1 MGLLTRYRR
10 PWALIALCL
19 LAVPMLVQ
27 ILQSRET
34 VSEDEARVL
43 SLAPALPRSL
53 HEWFELPR
61 ALDRFL
67 GDNFGYRTQLVR
79 GYGALRYA
87 ILVPADLRVII
98 GRDKWLFLN
107 GDGTIEQ
114 ATGQLLRA
122 AAIEEFAD
130 RAAKLQDRLGA
141 QHSRLLIA
149 IPPNSSTVN
158 RSRLP
163 GWAAT
168 KPAMTEYDLMMR
180 ALGARGVAAVDLR
193 PPLMA
198 ANSIHP
204 TYRRTDTHWN
214 KFGALIAYDA
224 VVEALREPDWTIDPD
239 RVLRGF
245 EAAPG
250 GDLARLIAVSTGVTD
265 EDARIDLSSYGPR
278 PFRVVPIDTQNESG
292 GDLIDTGRDGPT
304 VVVIGD
310 SFTRE
315 FWNDYFSLHAGK
327 YVWIHHEE
335 CGFFISVVEAYHPDI
350 VILAPVERQMF
361 CSGHG

>member
-1 MGLLTRYRR
+1 MGLLAQYRR
-10 PWALIALCL
+10 PWALVALCL

-27 ILQSRET
+27 FLQSREP
-34 VSEDEARVL
+34 VSADEARVL
-43 SLAPALPRSL
+43 SPAPALPRSL
-53 HEWFELPR
+53 HEWFALPP

-67 GDNFGYRTQLVR
+67 GDNFGLRTQLVR
-79 GYGALRYA
+79 AYGALRYA

-122 AAIEEFAD
+122 AAIEKFAD
-130 RAAKLQDRLGA
+130 RAAKLQNQLGA
-141 QHSRLLIA
+141 QHTRLLIA
-149 IPPNSSTVN
+149 IPPNSSTIN

-163 GWAAT
+163 GWAAA
-168 KPAMTEYDLMMR
+168 KPAVTEYDLMLR
-180 ALGARGVAAVDLR
+180 ALAARGVTAVDLR
-193 PPLMA
+193 APLMA
-198 ANSIHP
+198 VNSIHP

-224 VVEALREPDWTIDPD
+224 AVEALHQPDWTIDPD

-250 GDLARLIAVSTGVTD
+250 GDLARLLAVSTGVTD

-292 GDLIDTGRDGPT
+292 GDLIDTGRGGPT

-310 SFTRE
+310 SFTRG

-335 CGFFISVVEAYHPDI
+335 CGFFVSVVVAYHPDI

-361 CSGHG
+361 CAGRG

>member
-1 MGLLTRYRR
+1 MGLLAQYRR
-10 PWALIALCL
+10 PWALVALCL

-27 ILQSRET
+27 ILQSRQT
-34 VSEDEARVL
+34 VSADEARAL
-43 SLAPALPRSL
+43 SAAPALPRSW

-67 GDNFGYRTQLVR
+67 GDNFGFRTQLVR

-114 ATGQLLRA
+114 ATGQLQRA
-122 AAIEEFAD
+122 AAIEKFAD

-141 QHSRLLIA
+141 QHTRLLIA
-149 IPPNSSTVN
+149 IPPNSSTIN

-168 KPAMTEYDLMMR
+168 NPAVTEYDLMMR
-180 ALGARGVAAVDLR
+180 ALDARGVAAVDLR

-250 GDLARLIAVSTGVTD
+250 GDLARLLAVSTGVSD

-278 PFRVVPIDTQNESG
+278 PFRVAQIDTQNESG
-292 GDLIDTGRDGPT
+292 GDLIETGRGGPT

-310 SFTRE
+310 SFTRG
-315 FWNDYFSLHAGK
+315 FWNDYFGLHAGK

-335 CGFFISVVEAYHPDI
+335 CGFFVGVVEAYHPDI

-361 CSGHG
+361 CSGSG

>member
-1 MGLLTRYRR
+1 MGLLARYRR
-10 PWALIALCL
+10 PWALVALCL

-34 VSEDEARVL
+34 VSADEARVL
-43 SLAPALPRSL
+43 SPAPALPRSW
-53 HEWFELPR
+53 HAWFELPR

-67 GDNFGYRTQLVR
+67 GDNFGFRTQLVR
-79 GYGALRYA
+79 AYGALRYA

-114 ATGQLLRA
+114 ATGRLHRA
-122 AAIEEFAD
+122 AAIEKFAD
-130 RAAKLQDRLGA
+130 RAVKLRDRLDA

-149 IPPNSSTVN
+149 IPPNSSTIN
-158 RSRLP
+158 RARLP

-168 KPAMTEYDLMMR
+168 EPAMTEYDLMMR
-180 ALGARGVAAVDLR
+180 ALAARGVAAVDLR

-224 VVEALREPDWTIDPD
+224 VVKALREPDWTIDPD

-250 GDLARLIAVSTGVTD
+250 GDLARLLAVSTGVTD

-292 GDLIDTGRDGPT
+292 GDLIDTGRGGPT

-315 FWNDYFSLHAGK
+315 FWNDYFSLHVGK

-335 CGFFISVVEAYHPDI
+335 CGFFISVVEAFHPDI

>member
-1 MGLLTRYRR
+1 MGLLARYRR
-10 PWALIALCL
+10 PWALVALCL
-19 LAVPMLVQ
+19 LAVPMLAQ
-27 ILQSRET
+27 IRQSRET
-34 VSEDEARVL
+34 VSADEARVL
-43 SLAPALPRSL
+43 SPAPALPRSW

-61 ALDRFL
+61 TLDRFL
-67 GDNFGYRTQLVR
+67 GDNFGLRTQLVR
-79 GYGALRYA
+79 SYGALRYA

-114 ATGQLLRA
+114 ATGQLLRQA
-122 AAIEEFAD
+122 AVEKFAD

-141 QHSRLLIA
+141 QHTRLLIA
-149 IPPNSSTVN
+149 IPPNSSTIN
-158 RSRLP
+158 RVRLP
-163 GWAAT
+163 TWAAA
-168 KPAMTEYDLMMR
+168 KPAVTEYDVMLR
-180 ALGARGVAAVDLR
+180 ALAARGVAAVDLR
-193 PPLMA
+193 SPLMA

-214 KFGALIAYDA
+214 KFGALIAYNA
-224 VVEALREPDWTIDPD
+224 VVEALHQPDWTIDPD

-250 GDLARLIAVSTGVTD
+250 GDLARLLAVSTGVTD
-265 EDARIDLSSYGPR
+265 EDARIDLSFYGPR
-278 PFRVVPIDTQNESG
+278 PFRVAPIDTQNESG
-292 GDLIDTGRDGPT
+292 GDLIATGRDGPT

-310 SFTRE
+310 SFTRG
-315 FWNDYFSLHAGK
+315 FWNDYFGLHVAK

-335 CGFFISVVEAYHPDI
+335 CGFFVSVVEAYHPDI

-361 CSGHG
+361 CSGRG

>member
-1 MGLLTRYRR
+1 MGLLAQYRR
-10 PWALIALCL
+10 PWALVALCL

-43 SLAPALPRSL
+43 SPAPALPRSW
-53 HEWFELPR
+53 HEWFALPR
-61 ALDRFL
+61 ALDRFF
-67 GDNFGYRTQLVR
+67 GDNFGFRTQLVR

-114 ATGQLLRA
+114 ATGQLLRT
-122 AAIEEFAD
+122 AAIEKFAD

-141 QHSRLLIA
+141 QHTRLLIA
-149 IPPNSSTVN
+149 IPPNSSTIN

-163 GWAAT
+163 GWAST
-168 KPAMTEYDLMMR
+168 KPAVTEYDLMMH
-180 ALGARGVAAVDLR
+180 ALAAPVDLR

-224 VVEALREPDWTIDPD
+224 VVEALHQPDWMIDPN

-250 GDLARLIAVSTGVTD
+250 GDLARLLAVSSGVTD
-265 EDARIDLSSYGPR
+265 EDAIETSRG
-278 PFRVVPIDTQNESG
+278 
-292 GDLIDTGRDGPT
+292 GPT

-310 SFTRE
+310 SFTRG

-335 CGFFISVVEAYHPDI
+335 CGFFVSVVETYHPDI

-361 CSGHG
+361 CAGN

>member
-1 MGLLTRYRR
+1 MGLLARYRR
-10 PWALIALCL
+10 PWALMVLCM

-27 ILQSRET
+27 IRQSRET
-34 VSEDEARVL
+34 VSADEARVL
-43 SLAPALPRSL
+43 SPAPPLPRSL
-53 HEWFELPR
+53 HEWFDLPR
-61 ALDRFL
+61 KLDRFL
-67 GDNFGYRTQLVR
+67 GDNFGFRTQLVR
-79 GYGALRYA
+79 AYGALRYA

-114 ATGQLLRA
+114 STGQLLRA
-122 AAIEEFAD
+122 AAIEKFAD

-141 QHSRLLIA
+141 QHVQLLIA
-149 IPPNSSTVN
+149 IPPNGSTVN

-168 KPAMTEYDLMMR
+168 KPAVTEYDLMIR
-180 ALGARGVAAVDLR
+180 ALATRGVAAVDLR

-224 VVEALREPDWTIDPD
+224 VVEALQQPDWTIDPD

-250 GDLARLIAVSTGVTD
+250 GDLARLLAVSTGVTD

-278 PFRVVPIDTQNESG
+278 PFHVVPIDTQNESG

-310 SFTRE
+310 SFTRG
-315 FWNDYFSLHAGK
+315 FWNNYFSLHVAR
-327 YVWIHHEE
+327 YVWVHHEE
-335 CGFFISVVEAYHPDI
+335 CGFFVSVVEAYHPDI

-361 CSGHG
+361 CAGS